1 MFCNLWGNDMEKI
14 QMPQISPKIYFQYL
28 DFWAVKYP
36 KEIKAF
42 GSNIKKLR
50 KAAKLTQQALADDA
64 NVSRKTIQRIENG
77 EYVISIET
85 IFGLACA
92 LNVEIDVLFSPIKLS
107 CR

>member
-1 MFCNLWGNDMEKI
+1 MTFG
-14 QMPQISPKIYFQYL
+14 
-28 DFWAVKYP
+28 AVKYP
-36 KEIKAF
+36 KEIKVF
-42 GSNIKKLR
+42 GKNIKKLR
-50 KAAKLTQQALADDA
+50 KAAGLTQQALADDA

-92 LNVEIDVLFSPIKLS
+92 LDTEVSELFLPVKLN